1 MLEINFHHLKVF
13 HAVARRLS
21 YSRAAEQL
29 YISQP
34 AVSRV
39 VQDLEKAVGTPLFLR
54 QGKRISLTEAGR
66 RVYDYAQRVLDLTD
80 ELEQAIRE
88 MEDVTKGRLRLAA
101 CSTLGI
107 YVLPAFLSLFRQR
120 YPNIDISLHVANS
133 QLAAEAVRQGD
144 HHLGFV
150 SMEIESPGIQWQTLA
165 RDELVVIVPAGHPFA
180 GQTVTGAQLCQE
192 TLLLREPGSGTRRC
206 VELEL
211 ERLGQRPERVVEMGG
226 TESIKRAVTA
236 GLGVSAVS
244 GRSLAGT
251 EADGSLAIVTVE
263 GMDLTRPL
271 GLLTRKGTRVPPSAL
286 TFSAALRKSGV

>member
-192 TLLLREPGSGTRRC
+192 PLLLRDPGSGTRRC